1 MAKQGSPG
9 SCLSKTRIKSIW
21 RGWRHRDAWD
31 PEESLQKSLGA
42 LRARK
47 PFWAFPGQQRPGR
60 KQRDHSKLQPLLSP
74 EGEAVQSA
82 ASGCLIGMRMAQERI
97 LMKCRRTRFDPCFGK
112 MPWRW
117 KWQPTPVF
125 SLGKPHELGEP
136 GGIQPI
142 GSQTWTQL
150 GN

>member
-1 MAKQGSPG
+1 MKGNLTEIDGKTRFPRKLPIQNKNQKHLTGVRAQGCMRPWRVAAKEPG
-9 SCLSKTRIKSIW
+9 SSEGQEAL
-21 RGWRHRDAWD
+21 
-31 PEESLQKSLGA
+31 LGFS
-42 LRARK
+42 R
-47 PFWAFPGQQRPGR
+47 PQRPGR

-74 EGEAVQSA
+74 EGEAVQLA

-125 SLGKPHELGEP
+125 LLGKPHELGNLVGYSP
-136 GGIQPI
+136 
-142 GSQTWTQL
+142 
-150 GN
+150 